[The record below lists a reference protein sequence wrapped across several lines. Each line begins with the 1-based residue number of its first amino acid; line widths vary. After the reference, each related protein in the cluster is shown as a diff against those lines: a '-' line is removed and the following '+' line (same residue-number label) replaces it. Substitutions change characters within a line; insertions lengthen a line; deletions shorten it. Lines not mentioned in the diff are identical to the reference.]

1 MTMTRLKISKT
12 LLAVMLT
19 SAVATG
25 SAYAENNAQTTNES
39 AGQKVDSS
47 MNKVGNFMDDSAITA
62 KVKAALVDH
71 DNIKSTDISVKTDQ
85 KVVTLSG
92 FVESQAQAEEA
103 VKVAKGVEG
112 VTSVSDKLHV
122 RDAKEGSVKGY
133 AGDTAT
139 TSEIKA
145 KLLADDIVRQQFG
158 FDFTGGGGVTR
169 VALHRAFFSVANV
182 QFVAD
187 RGHPFNAFR
196 HFHCL
201 FGLSLAFN
209 ETAQGHDFLI
219 GFDRD
224 IGALDVVMIHQ
235 RRLHFRGDGAV
246 IHEITDFIHRAID
259 FLPCAFI
266 GSLCVVFRVGRAGRD
281 GRGQHYSQ
289 QSFRN
294 LQSCHSHRFIP
305 VCLLVI

>member
-25 SAYAENNAQTTNES
+25 SAFAENATTDKAQIGTET

-71 DNIKSTDISVKTDQ
+71 DNIKSTDISVETNK

-92 FVESQAQAEEA
+92 FVESQAQAEAA

-122 RDAKEGSVKGY
+122 RDNKEGSVKGY

-139 TSEIKA
+139 TSEVKA
-145 KLLADDIVRQQFG
+145 KLLADDLVPSRKVKVETT
-158 FDFTGGGGVTR
+158 DGVVQLSGT
-169 VALHRAFFSVANV
+169 VETQEQSDRAESIAKAVDGVKSVKNDLKV
-182 QFVAD
+182 Q
-187 RGHPFNAFR
+187 
-196 HFHCL
+196 
-201 FGLSLAFN
+201 
-209 ETAQGHDFLI
+209 
-219 GFDRD
+219 
-224 IGALDVVMIHQ
+224 
-235 RRLHFRGDGAV
+235 
-246 IHEITDFIHRAID
+246 
-259 FLPCAFI
+259 
-266 GSLCVVFRVGRAGRD
+266 
-281 GRGQHYSQ
+281 
-289 QSFRN
+289 
-294 LQSCHSHRFIP
+294 
-305 VCLLVI
+305 

>member
-145 KLLADDIVRQQFG
+145 KLLETTD
-158 FDFTGGGGVTR
+158 GVVQLSGT
-169 VALHRAFFSVANV
+169 VDSQAQSDRAESIAKAVDGVKSVKN
-182 QFVAD
+182 D
-187 RGHPFNAFR
+187 
-196 HFHCL
+196 L
-201 FGLSLAFN
+201 K
-209 ETAQGHDFLI
+209 TK
-219 GFDRD
+219 
-224 IGALDVVMIHQ
+224 
-235 RRLHFRGDGAV
+235 
-246 IHEITDFIHRAID
+246 
-259 FLPCAFI
+259 
-266 GSLCVVFRVGRAGRD
+266 
-281 GRGQHYSQ
+281 
-289 QSFRN
+289 
-294 LQSCHSHRFIP
+294 
-305 VCLLVI
+305 

>member
-133 AGDTAT
+133 TGDTAT

-145 KLLADDIVRQQFG
+145 KLLADDIVPSRHVKVETT
-158 FDFTGGGGVTR
+158 DGVVQLSGT
-169 VALHRAFFSVANV
+169 VDSQAQSDRAESIAKAVDGVKSVKN
-182 QFVAD
+182 D
-187 RGHPFNAFR
+187 
-196 HFHCL
+196 L
-201 FGLSLAFN
+201 K
-209 ETAQGHDFLI
+209 TK
-219 GFDRD
+219 
-224 IGALDVVMIHQ
+224 
-235 RRLHFRGDGAV
+235 
-246 IHEITDFIHRAID
+246 
-259 FLPCAFI
+259 
-266 GSLCVVFRVGRAGRD
+266 
-281 GRGQHYSQ
+281 
-289 QSFRN
+289 
-294 LQSCHSHRFIP
+294 
-305 VCLLVI
+305 